1 MDAVDILDHFL
12 KTSGLDAGTRE
23 GAKAYKLDEA
33 AEWVKWA
40 EEVDLAMSALT
51 GPEAPHYFRIC
62 RRKHFG
68 TLTVCGDGT
77 AEVAACHRAEHR
89 GYQPNGNDVVMVVK
103 DRMASLEVS
112 QIILMVP
119 AADLGRL
126 HGLPLQPQCTHLRR
140 PASERDRKRVHEA
153 ALMVHHAGA
162 ISKKACNYLRHWAQ
176 GTRRRLPR
184 PAYYHFWKTRSEE
197 HPHLTWFHWVWKSN
211 AMVFVLWWWL
221 P

>member
-1 MDAVDILDHFL
+1 M
-12 KTSGLDAGTRE
+12 
-23 GAKAYKLDEA
+23 DEA
-33 AEWVKWA
+33 EEWVKWV

-51 GPEAPHYFRIC
+51 GPEAPHYFRSC
-62 RRKHFG
+62 RRKHLG

-119 AADLGRL
+119 AAAQGRL
-126 HGLPLQPQCTHLRR
+126 HVLPLQPQCTHLRR
-140 PASERDRKRVHEA
+140 PTSDRDWKRVHDA

-162 ISKKACNYLRHWAQ
+162 IDKKACMQLAI
-176 GTRRRLPR
+176 GLKGARRRLPR
-184 PAYYHFWKTRSEE
+184 PT
-197 HPHLTWFHWVWKSN
+197 
-211 AMVFVLWWWL
+211 
-221 P
+221 